1 MSKRKIVFKVLKRV
15 IEVKFDLS
23 RLEVLIFKVGKN
35 SLFGLFD
42 DGEMLL
48 SLYEFLRSIE
58 FKITKKG

>member
-23 RLEVLIFKVGKN
+23 RLEVLIFKGGMN

-48 SLYEFLRSIE
+48 SLFEFLRSVEI
-58 FKITKKG
+58 KITKNG